1 MAENLSIFDISGRAM
16 SAQLVRLNTTASNL
30 ANAGTVS
37 GSEGTAFRS
46 MKPVF
51 RTVMGEAGKAT
62 VQVDRIDSSK
72 STPVK
77 RYEPDHPLADKDGK
91 ESAVTV
97 LGAWDSTPETKTVS
111 YLSEVGKALVGREV
125 GDTVQIRDEVTEV
138 METLTIRAIRPFNP

>member
-1 MAENLSIFDISGRAM
+1 MTMAENLSIFDISGRAM

-51 RTVMGEAGKAT
+51 RTIMGEAGKAT

-72 STPVK
+72 SAPVK
-77 RYEPDHPLADKDGK
+77 RYQPDHPLADQEGNVWEAAVD
-91 ESAVTV
+91 SAAEMVEMLETSRQYQNNVQV
-97 LGAWDSTPETKTVS
+97 LATAKGLIS
-111 YLSEVGKALVGREV
+111 
-125 GDTVQIRDEVTEV
+125 
-138 METLTIRAIRPFNP
+138 ETLRLGQ